1 MSDTARTFE
10 QKTPSE
16 IEREL
21 DHLNRLARTLDSRF
35 VLPGTSIR
43 FGLDT
48 LIGLVPGIG
57 DTLVAAPSAWIIWRG
72 HRMGIGKRHIAR
84 MVANSAA
91 DYVIGLNHRFA
102 SGDTTSCSVP
112 RPASR
117 YVGQSPD
124 PNNFAIFSPLFS
136 PVPHLLFLPPPTDGR
151 G

>member
-1 MSDTARTFE
+1 MSDTAHTFE
-10 QKTPSE
+10 QKTLSE

-21 DHLNRLARTLDSRF
+21 DHLNQLARTLDSRF

-91 DYVIGLNHRFA
+91 DYVIGLVPVI
-102 SGDTTSCSVP
+102 GDLFD
-112 RPASR
+112 
-117 YVGQSPD
+117 VGFKANLRNVAILQEQLDARKQAQSAVQPETG
-124 PNNFAIFSPLFS
+124 ALA
-136 PVPHLLFLPPPTDGR
+136 
-151 G
+151 

>member
-10 QKTPSE
+10 QKTLSE

-91 DYVIGLNHRFA
+91 DYVIGLVPVI
-102 SGDTTSCSVP
+102 GDLFD
-112 RPASR
+112 
-117 YVGQSPD
+117 VGFKANLRNVAILKEQLDARKQAQSAVQPETG
-124 PNNFAIFSPLFS
+124 ALA
-136 PVPHLLFLPPPTDGR
+136 
-151 G
+151 

>member
-10 QKTPSE
+10 QKTLSE

-91 DYVIGLNHRFA
+91 DYVIGLVPVI
-102 SGDTTSCSVP
+102 GDLFD
-112 RPASR
+112 
-117 YVGQSPD
+117 VGFKANLRNVAILQEQLDARKQAQSAVQPETG
-124 PNNFAIFSPLFS
+124 ALA
-136 PVPHLLFLPPPTDGR
+136 
-151 G
+151 

>member
-91 DYVIGLNHRFA
+91 DYVIGLVPVI
-102 SGDTTSCSVP
+102 GDLFD
-112 RPASR
+112 
-117 YVGQSPD
+117 VGFKANLRNVAILQEQLDARKQAQSAVQPETG
-124 PNNFAIFSPLFS
+124 ALA
-136 PVPHLLFLPPPTDGR
+136 
-151 G
+151 

>member
-1 MSDTARTFE
+1 M
-10 QKTPSE
+10 SE

-91 DYVIGLNHRFA
+91 DYVIGLVPVI
-102 SGDTTSCSVP
+102 GDLFD
-112 RPASR
+112 
-117 YVGQSPD
+117 VGFKANLRNVAILQEQLNARKQAQSAVQPETG
-124 PNNFAIFSPLFS
+124 ALA
-136 PVPHLLFLPPPTDGR
+136 
-151 G
+151 

>member
-10 QKTPSE
+10 QKTLSE

-91 DYVIGLNHRFA
+91 DYVIGLVPVI
-102 SGDTTSCSVP
+102 GDLFD
-112 RPASR
+112 
-117 YVGQSPD
+117 VGFKANLRNVAILQEQLDARKQAQS
-124 PNNFAIFSPLFS
+124 A
-136 PVPHLLFLPPPTDGR
+136 VLPETGALA
-151 G
+151 

>member
-1 MSDTARTFE
+1 LCGMTDIHSHSDRDLIV
-10 QKTPSE
+10 

-21 DHLNRLARTLDSRF
+21 ETLNRLAKTLDSRF
-35 VLPGTSIR
+35 RLPGTSIR

-91 DYVIGLNHRFA
+91 DYVIGLVPVI
-102 SGDTTSCSVP
+102 GDLFD
-112 RPASR
+112 
-117 YVGQSPD
+117 VGFKANLRNVAILQEQLDARKQAQSAVQPETG
-124 PNNFAIFSPLFS
+124 ALA
-136 PVPHLLFLPPPTDGR
+136 
-151 G
+151 

>member
-10 QKTPSE
+10 QKTLSE

-91 DYVIGLNHRFA
+91 DYVIGLVPVI
-102 SGDTTSCSVP
+102 GDLFD
-112 RPASR
+112 
-117 YVGQSPD
+117 VGFKANLRNVAILQEQLNARKQAQSAVQPETG
-124 PNNFAIFSPLFS
+124 ALA
-136 PVPHLLFLPPPTDGR
+136 
-151 G
+151 